1 MVSRTMKAYVKDS
14 PGPGGKIMDL
24 PVPSPGEGEVLIR
37 VKAAAICG
45 TDMHIHEW
53 NSWAQ
58 GAIKNVPLVMGHEF
72 SGEVVELGPG
82 VKTLQEGDYVS
93 GETHIPCGHC
103 YQCLNGQQH
112 ICANLL
118 LPGVDRDGCFAE
130 YIAYPEMCAVKIP
143 RTIAPELGAIME
155 PLGVGVNAV
164 LEGAVGG
171 KNIVVIGCGPI
182 GVGIISV
189 ADALGAAKIFALDI
203 SEYRLALAEKC
214 GAKFLINPAKNNPV
228 QLILDETNSV
238 GADAFF
244 DASGNTDAI
253 VQGFKFLRK
262 GGHAHLVGLP
272 SKPATIDLVPSIIF
286 KEATVHGYHG
296 RKMFQTWTAMMNLMD
311 SGKVDLEPIVSHM
324 MPLIKAEEAFGLV
337 GGGNVSKVV
346 LLP

>member
-1 MVSRTMKAYVKDS
+1 MSRTMKAYVKDS